1 MRATRVWRLGCLLL
15 FAGAASGQSDPAT
28 VGQWSAVANWGMTA
42 THAHL
47 LPNGKVLWW
56 PEFQDGD
63 NPTLWDPAS
72 GTNSPL
78 PKAGYNLFC
87 TGHALA
93 ADGRL
98 FVAGGHIQDEFGLPN
113 ASKFDSSTHPWTR
126 LADMNAGRW
135 YPSVATLPNGD
146 FLVVAGTVTPQIGGN
161 RLPQVWEESAGRWRD
176 LTSAQLELPI
186 YPWTFVA
193 PSGKVFVAGPRSLSR
208 FLTTSGTGA
217 WTNGPTSHFS
227 LERTYG
233 SAVMYEPGKVLIAGG
248 APLTAVPTDT
258 MEAIDL
264 SASTPAWRNV
274 GPLRYPRRQL
284 NLTLLPDGTV
294 LVTGGHSGV
303 GRDNPGS
310 AVLGTE
316 LWNPATEQTT
326 VLAPSGAYRGYHSTA
341 VLLPDGRVV
350 SAGGTGVHT
359 AQVFSPPYLFRGPRP
374 DITTAPS
381 ELGYGQSFEVESP
394 DAVRIAQVTLLR
406 LSSVTHS
413 FNMNQRF
420 NRLTF
425 STSTTGLSIRAPDRP
440 EIAPPGDYL
449 LFILDGSGVPSI
461 GRVVRLGGTAAP
473 PPPPPPPTGGIA
485 MGSVW
490 KYDDRNVDPGSAWTS
505 LAFDDSGWKSGPA
518 QLGYGDGDEATVLTH
533 MTPAQ
538 PSYYFRRKLT
548 TSQPGSAS
556 VRVIHDDGVAVFVN
570 GSLVFSKYMARGL
583 AHSVYASATSP
594 DNELDT
600 FTLPAS
606 AFVAGENIVAVMV
619 KQGNPTS
626 SDVSFDF
633 ELKFDATAPP
643 PPAHLTVVAPNGGEV
658 LTAGSVFD
666 VRWTSEGAVTMVRL
680 EVSQDG
686 GATWSSIADVTNSG
700 QYSWTL
706 PALETTRALIR
717 ISDVRATN
725 VRDQSN
731 GTFTIHTA
739 ADGGVGDGGVA
750 DGGTGDGGISDGGTP
765 DAGTGPKPPNAILTG
780 GPFSGRAPLQV
791 YLDGTATKSANPGGW
806 ISRFSWDLGDGTT
819 STRGFLY
826 HTYSTPGR
834 YRVVLRAFDEGGRVG
849 TAEQVITVN

>member
-1 MRATRVWRLGCLLL
+1 
-15 FAGAASGQSDPAT
+15 
-28 VGQWSAVANWGMTA
+28 
-42 THAHL
+42 
-47 LPNGKVLWW
+47 
-56 PEFQDGD
+56 
-63 NPTLWDPAS
+63 
-72 GTNSPL
+72 
-78 PKAGYNLFC
+78 
-87 TGHALA
+87 
-93 ADGRL
+93 
-98 FVAGGHIQDEFGLPN
+98 
-113 ASKFDSSTHPWTR
+113 
-126 LADMNAGRW
+126 
-135 YPSVATLPNGD
+135 
-146 FLVVAGTVTPQIGGN
+146 
-161 RLPQVWEESAGRWRD
+161 
-176 LTSAQLELPI
+176 
-186 YPWTFVA
+186 
-193 PSGKVFVAGPRSLSR
+193 
-208 FLTTSGTGA
+208 
-217 WTNGPTSHFS
+217 
-227 LERTYG
+227 
-233 SAVMYEPGKVLIAGG
+233 
-248 APLTAVPTDT
+248 
-258 MEAIDL
+258 
-264 SASTPAWRNV
+264 
-274 GPLRYPRRQL
+274 
-284 NLTLLPDGTV
+284 
-294 LVTGGHSGV
+294 
-303 GRDNPGS
+303 
-310 AVLGTE
+310 
-316 LWNPATEQTT
+316 
-326 VLAPSGAYRGYHSTA
+326 
-341 VLLPDGRVV
+341 V

-626 SDVSFDF
+626 SDVSFDL

-706 PALETTRALIR
+706 PALETTRALLR

-725 VRDQSN
+725 VSDQSN